1 MGFSVAEEKGRAF
14 LLIFQK
20 LGGVTAFE
28 KLEYTEK
35 KKISHREEV
44 LLTALCLF
52 FFAPPSSSSLF
63 GKLSCLRSAREEAL
77 FLSILANLF
86 TY

>member
-28 KLEYTEK
+28 KLEYTGK

-44 LLTALCLF
+44 LLTALCL

-63 GKLSCLRSAREEAL
+63 GKLSCLRSAREETL
-77 FLSILANLF
+77 FLSVLANLF
-86 TY
+86 TS

>member
-28 KLEYTEK
+28 KLEYTGK
-35 KKISHREEV
+35 KKSHIERKCCS
-44 LLTALCLF
+44 LLCVFFLHLLPLPVCL
-52 FFAPPSSSSLF
+52 ASY
-63 GKLSCLRSAREEAL
+63 
-77 FLSILANLF
+77 LA
-86 TY
+86 

>member
-1 MGFSVAEEKGRAF
+1 MGLFSVAEEKVCAF

-20 LGGVTAFE
+20 LGGVTASE
-28 KLEYTEK
+28 KLEYTE

-52 FFAPPSSSSLF
+52 FAPPSSSSVF

-86 TY
+86 TS